1 MDYSDQF
8 RVINQMMEK
17 NTPPVCSYEGSDYQQ
32 RFWDE
37 GQRAYEDAVEAIA
50 LKRLLPEQG
59 DLLLELGAGAGRNTS
74 RYRSYDRVVL
84 LDYSRSQLERAQ
96 RRLGDAERYI
106 FVAADVYRLPFVDG
120 LFDGGTMIR
129 TLHHMAEPE
138 LALSQVRR
146 VMALDGVFILE
157 FANKR
162 NLKAMLRYLFGK
174 QAWSP
179 YSREPVEFAELNF
192 DFHPKAVRQYL
203 RDVGFEVEK
212 QLTVS
217 HFRVGFL
224 KRHIPTRLL
233 AGLDALL
240 QWTGAIVQ
248 VSPSVFTRCRA
259 VGVSGEVAGDGFFQ
273 CPNCGEALEGRGRDL
288 HCDTCGKIWEY
299 RDGIYDFRINKH

>member
-1 MDYSDQF
+1 MD
-8 RVINQMMEK
+8 K
-17 NTPPVCSYEGSDYQQ
+17 NTPPLCSYEGSDYQQ

-106 FVAADVYRLPFVDG
+106 FVAADVYRLP
-120 LFDGGTMIR
+120 
-129 TLHHMAEPE
+129 LHHMAEPE

-203 RDVGFEVEK
+203 RNVGFIVEK

-224 KRHIPTRLL
+224 KRHIPTRIL
-233 AGLDALL
+233 AAMDALL
-240 QWTGAIVQ
+240 QWTGAVVQ

-259 VGVSGEVAGDGFFQ
+259 VGVSGEAAGDGFTI
-273 CPNCGEALEGRGRDL
+273 C
-288 HCDTCGKIWEY
+288 TVKTVV
-299 RDGIYDFRINKH
+299 